1 MREQG
6 YQPLRHQA
14 DAMERAR
21 RGLNAAREHG
31 PADLAEAMRKDPSL
45 MSEAA
50 AGRTQRAIQA
60 MAAEA
65 EIRVNVQ
72 GRADRFVSEW
82 LSNARQLRHLQREGD
97 YARMDSVR
105 DRLDGMAKSLQRDA
119 QLESLLRNRRADLG
133 LHALNK
139 KTLSH
144 DLAQYLRPSRG
155 LGIGM

>member
-1 MREQG
+1 
-6 YQPLRHQA
+6 
-14 DAMERAR
+14 MERAQ
-21 RGLNAAREHG
+21 RGLNAALENG
-31 PADLAEAMRKDPSL
+31 SVDLTEAMRKDPSL

-50 AGRTQRAIQA
+50 AGRTQGAIQA

-65 EIRVNVQ
+65 EIRVDVQ

-82 LSNARQLRHLQREGD
+82 QSNARQLRHLQREGD
-97 YARMDSVR
+97 YARMDAVR

-119 QLESLLRNRRADLG
+119 QLESLLRNRRAELG
-133 LHALNK
+133 LDALSK